1 MNTNSKIKA
10 ENIKEQ
16 FKSLFNKKTK
26 EEELRLESYLLMA
39 SFLSEIELILE
50 KRRLTKANLAIQI
63 GISPSYLTQVF
74 KGDKPLNFVTLAKIQ
89 KALDIQFVTRV
100 YSKGGNSVEKNGARI
115 TKSITNSKRIT
126 ARAI

>member
-1 MNTNSKIKA
+1 MNINSKIKA

-26 EEELRLESYLLMA
+26 EEELRLESFLLMA

-50 KRRLTKANLAIQI
+50 KRRLTKANLATQI

-100 YSKGGNSVEKNGARI
+100 YSKSGNSVVKNGARI

>member
-1 MNTNSKIKA
+1 MNSKIKT

-50 KRRLTKANLAIQI
+50 KRRLTKANLATQI

-100 YSKGGNSVEKNGARI
+100 YSKGGNCVEKNGART